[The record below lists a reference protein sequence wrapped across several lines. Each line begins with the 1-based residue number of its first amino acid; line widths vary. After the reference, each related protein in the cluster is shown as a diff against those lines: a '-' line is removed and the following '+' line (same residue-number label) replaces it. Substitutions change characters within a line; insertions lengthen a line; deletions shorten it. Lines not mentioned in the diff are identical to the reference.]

1 MISLS
6 RMTIF
11 LRPASFAVAAARH
24 MPRRVWPGLQ
34 SGGKVHERPC
44 RDGFDRAF
52 HCGSG
57 LPWTDAQVFL
67 QNKQIHPNG
76 KITLHWRF

>member
-1 MISLS
+1 
-6 RMTIF
+6 
-11 LRPASFAVAAARH
+11 

-57 LPWTDAQVFL
+57 LPWTDAQDFWE
-67 QNKQIHPNG
+67 IG
-76 KITLHWRF
+76 KFTRMEKLRFIGGF